1 MNQNLQA
8 VFSSAIHDSSFVRR
22 RRQPSS
28 RPSTF
33 RISER
38 QERLIL
44 VLKVVVVVVV
54 IIVDVVVKTGCREA
68 RRRPAVNPISC
79 APLKHEK

>member
-8 VFSSAIHDSSFVRR
+8 VFSSAIHDGSFVRR

-28 RPSTF
+28 RSSAF

-44 VLKVVVVVVV
+44 VLKVIVVVVV

-68 RRRPAVNPISC
+68 RRCPTVNPISC